1 MLRTHPL
8 EIEVCERSALSGFWV
23 QSCFLKSENSVL
35 IDLTTKSTKKLM
47 AEPPALV
54 GLGPCSAA
62 IHVVSY
68 DSSFTTL
75 ELCALK
81 QWLVR
86 PARECVDQEF
96 CGPSSLDCVRA
107 R

>member
-8 EIEVCERSALSGFWV
+8 EIEVRKRRALSGFWV
-23 QSCFLKSENSVL
+23 QSCFLMSENSVL

-47 AEPPALV
+47 VEPPAIV

-62 IHVVSY
+62 IRVVPYNSL
-68 DSSFTTL
+68 FTSL
-75 ELCALK
+75 ELRAFK

-86 PARECVDQEF
+86 WHDLVPMYF
-96 CGPSSLDCVRA
+96 
-107 R
+107 